1 MHEITLTI
9 DDEHLR
15 NIVIDDLK
23 ESYYLAYSSNMTL
36 EEDIKDR
43 KKILKS
49 LKSVIRYYTS
59 HAEYKEWKNEIAGR
73 MVK

>member
-15 NIVIDDLK
+15 NIVLDELK
-23 ESYYLAYSSNMTL
+23 EAYYLAYNSNMTI

-49 LKSVIRYYTS
+49 LKSVIRYYTN
-59 HAEYKEWKNEIAGR
+59 HAEYKEWKNEIAGW